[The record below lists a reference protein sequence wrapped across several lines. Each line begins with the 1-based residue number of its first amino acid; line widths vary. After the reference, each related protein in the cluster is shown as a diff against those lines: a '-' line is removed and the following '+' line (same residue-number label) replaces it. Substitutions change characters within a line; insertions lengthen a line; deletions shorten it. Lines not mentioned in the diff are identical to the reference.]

1 MHMHAHTHL
10 CPYPPTHTHTHT
22 HTHMVH
28 IQGITVAISTT
39 GWWGGTIVVT
49 QLSPIILSSALGAF
63 GILYL
68 IAGVTAMLT
77 VYVLLLIPETKVREC
92 SLYKILHH
100 SCVCVCIYI
109 HMHVRLCARVC
120 VCICVRSNA
129 HMYMYIIIMCDY
141 IICDST

>member
-1 MHMHAHTHL
+1 M
-10 CPYPPTHTHTHT
+10 
-22 HTHMVH
+22 
-28 IQGITVAISTT
+28 
-39 GWWGGTIVVT
+39 VT

-68 IAGVTAMLT
+68 IAGVTALLT

-120 VCICVRSNA
+120 VYASVYVRECVHVQYVCVLMRII
-129 HMYMYIIIMCDY
+129 MYMYILYVIQLHC
-141 IICDST
+141 T